1 MAENTA
7 QEGETAKLM
16 TAKRD
21 STKNIEWSRFGL
33 AEDYKG
39 SKNNADGDTYQQ
51 TSGQHGEKIQEIFD
65 EHQSGTGHKPWWKA
79 NFFIKEPVLFG
90 TWDGVFTS
98 CMINIFGVVIFLRT
112 GWMVGNAGIGL
123 SVLIIFITVI
133 VALVAALSAIGICE
147 RCKIQSG
154 GVYFLLSH
162 VLGSRMGGTLGI
174 MYAFGQTVACALYC
188 TGFGESVSETLNWDN
203 TWAVR
208 GVGIGTILLLLAV
221 NIAGVKWVIKMQLI
235 LLAILCVATLDFV
248 VGTFTHSDAANG
260 FLGIGSKTFK
270 NNTGSSYMPGENFFT
285 VFGVFFPT
293 ATGVMA
299 GINMSGDLKKP
310 HKNIPHGTLSAI
322 AVTTIMYLA
331 FSLLL
336 GATCTRYA
344 LQNDYMIAEKVSL
357 VGFLWLL
364 GLYISSLSSC
374 LGGLYGA
381 PRILQCIANENVI
394 PIIKFMGHGKG
405 PNKEPVIAQL
415 LVCFVAILFIF
426 VGHVNQLGPIVTM
439 PFMLTYAGVDYAYF
453 ALAMSYDKKKLE
465 KTQKKMSEKQESFL
479 SHLIDKNKDEQVVLP
494 NGYGTMKNEEEEEE
508 EEEEEITNSSS
519 PLRTKEELRSQDEK
533 SDKEPSD
540 TGDKKALLDED
551 KDVDD
556 KQDPPRPFTSEI
568 HRMPESWYSHLCNR
582 WVSLFGVMCCVVIM
596 FCIQWSYALVNISIS
611 LLIFVYIGQ
620 ANPGV
625 YPGIADF
632 NFFRWLQFSCQRLC
646 RSTPLPADQ
655 MVVTPVMGKMG
666 TSTTQLTEDSEDYAT
681 RGRYHHTSV
690 LKHDNFDDSFETQ
703 KLLVDTMEK
712 E

>member
-646 RSTPLPADQ
+646 RKDVSSQEQMIVSGQSFTP
-655 MVVTPVMGKMG
+655 G
-666 TSTTQLTEDSEDYAT
+666 TSYTEQLTEDNADFAN
-681 RGRYHHTSV
+681 RGRYHQSS
-690 LKHDNFDDSFETQ
+690 LMEGGNFDESYEYE
-703 KLLVDTMEK
+703 EK
-712 E
+712 KAF